1 VKYLLLLFLVQL
13 LAANT
18 FANPAHSYKK
28 ARKQYILEYTVFG
41 VDECLSKNQDR
52 LVVDSSEDAKDK
64 ILVGSKAYFNMLA
77 TCFQDI
83 NSTCTGESCIVSKS
97 MQKRIEG
104 IRHVE
109 KHLSKF

>member
-1 VKYLLLLFLVQL
+1 MKYLLLLFLVQL
-13 LAANT
+13 IAANT
-18 FANPAHSYKK
+18 FANPAQSYKK
-28 ARKQYILEYTVFG
+28 AKKQYILEYTVFG

-52 LVVDSSEDAKDK
+52 LVVDKTKLSTGK
-64 ILVGSKAYFNMLA
+64 ILVGSKEYFNMLA
-77 TCFQDI
+77 TCFHNI
-83 NSTCTGESCIVSKS
+83 NSTCTGESCIVTES